1 MALVFAAL
9 LTAGFAPLIAI
20 PLDCMILGFPIEL
33 SSIGF
38 TLSVDNTIWWWIN
51 VGASLRPWLSRLV
64 RAVPVGIRAHAAIG
78 FLEGASRRRRCT
90 WGGAGENGAGD
101 HPGLGDLGRARTA
114 EKQRIRVRV

>member
-51 VGASLRPWLSRLV
+51 VGPHCVPGCLASFALFLSVSCSCSYRL
-64 RAVPVGIRAHAAIG
+64 
-78 FLEGASRRRRCT
+78 LEGASAVRRCT